1 MRGIRR
7 ARCGNSAFLMVWTRR
22 SMVVFLV
29 EEPSMADL
37 LDQLLPRLFPNLEFR
52 CVPHEGKSDL
62 EGSLVRKLR
71 RWRTPGV
78 RFVIMRDQNGG
89 DCHVVKAR
97 LEALCSRAGRSDSLV
112 RVVCRELE
120 AWYLGDSDALA
131 ATFPEVARPIRRHL
145 RQRRFRNPDTVVR
158 PANALTELIP
168 AFRKRAAAA
177 AMGQLLS
184 RRNRSRSYHVFLEG
198 VERVQSERAGG
209 RPAL

>member
-1 MRGIRR
+1 MRGIHR

-89 DCHVVKAR
+89 DCHAVKAR

-120 AWYLGDSDALA
+120 AWYVGDADALTA
-131 ATFPEVARPIRRHL
+131 IFPGAARPIRQL
-145 RQRRFRNPDTVVR
+145 RKSRFRNPDTVVR
-158 PANALTELIP
+158 PASALTKLIP
-168 AFRKRAAAA
+168 GFRKRAAAT
-177 AMGQLLS
+177 AMGQVLS
-184 RRNRSRSYHVFLEG
+184 RRNRSRSYQVFLEG
-198 VERVQSERAGG
+198 VERLRSEHTGG
-209 RPAL
+209 PAL